1 MSTDF
6 LIFFIAPKFQS
17 FGRRAVGVNCV
28 CRRREQNSPNS
39 GTLRRE
45 QAPALLYYNRHFPY
59 RGNHPALLYNRH
71 FRFKRKSTPA
81 DRRGHLSLQL
91 VGAMHNSPVKLTVNY
106 GTVRPFP
113 TSVHNKLCVR
123 GAESTPLQFCY
134 APRMIYILRRSG
146 RIPTQR
152 T

>member
-17 FGRRAVGVNCV
+17 FDRRAVGVNCV

-59 RGNHPALLYNRH
+59 RGITPPYSITGISG
-71 FRFKRKSTPA
+71 FRENPRPRTGVDTYPCKW
-81 DRRGHLSLQL
+81 
-91 VGAMHNSPVKLTVNY
+91 VGAMHESPVKLTVNY

-113 TSVHNKLCVR
+113 TSAHNKLCVR

-134 APRMIYILRRSG
+134 APRMIHILRRSG
-146 RIPTQR
+146 RISTQR